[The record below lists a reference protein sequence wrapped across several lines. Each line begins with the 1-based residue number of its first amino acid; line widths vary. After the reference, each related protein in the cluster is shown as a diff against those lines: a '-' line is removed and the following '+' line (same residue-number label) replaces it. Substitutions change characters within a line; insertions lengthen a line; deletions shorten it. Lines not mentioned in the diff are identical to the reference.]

1 MAATDLERFSV
12 RAGLG
17 RGARGGRGRGARGG
31 AALQLPGRE
40 PGCQRRAAGLDAP
53 PARGHRSGLFAASA
67 GGPGASAGAPRQA
80 AGGLALLG
88 RRRGRPLSREGR
100 SLYPPAWLR
109 PGASADW
116 DPGGGRGGSPILRA
130 PMFLGISLCTAGE
143 TLGHAGAV
151 GWAPPVRMKP

>member
-53 PARGHRSGLFAASA
+53 RAWGHRSGLSAASA

-80 AGGLALLG
+80 AGGVALLG
-88 RRRGRPLSREGR
+88 RRRGRPLSREGACTH
-100 SLYPPAWLR
+100 PPGSGQVR
-109 PGASADW
+109 MQTGTPGA
-116 DPGGGRGGSPILRA
+116 GGGFPILRTPA
-130 PMFLGISLCTAGE
+130 CLGISLCAAGE
-143 TLGHAGAV
+143 NLGLAGAV